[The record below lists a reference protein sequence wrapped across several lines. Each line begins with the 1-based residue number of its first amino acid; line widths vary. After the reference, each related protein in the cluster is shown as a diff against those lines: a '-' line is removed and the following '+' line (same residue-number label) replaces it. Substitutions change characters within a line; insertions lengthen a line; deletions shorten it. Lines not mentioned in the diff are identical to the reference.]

1 MSGPSQPSSPE
12 TGGAA
17 PEVLVERPSPGIAV
31 VRINRP
37 DVRNALNAAVRSQI
51 NTAFRAFDADRDI
64 RVVVLTSTGAH
75 FAAGG
80 DLREFG
86 AASMVDRIQAEHTTE
101 LARCRKPVIAAV
113 NGYAYGG
120 GCEYAMNC
128 DIIIA
133 GRDARFAQP
142 EVKVGLV
149 PGLGGTQ
156 YLPRAIG
163 IYPAMLMLL
172 TGEPID
178 AERAQALGLVSEMVE
193 GRAEDRA
200 LELAAT
206 IAALP
211 PLTVQ
216 AIKKVVREG
225 TQVALSTALEM
236 EKLAHQQMF
245 ATEDMREGSQAFL
258 EKRRPEF
265 RGR

>member
-1 MSGPSQPSSPE
+1 MSE
-12 TGGAA
+12 I
-17 PEVLVERPSPGIAV
+17 LIERPFPGVAV
-31 VRINRP
+31 ARINRP
-37 DVRNALNAAVRSQI
+37 EVRNALNGAVRHQI
-51 NTAFRAFDADRDI
+51 NEAFRAFDTDPEVLA
-64 RVVVLTSTGAH
+64 VVLTSQGDH

-86 AASMVDRIQAEHTTE
+86 AASMIDRIQAEHTTE
-101 LARCRKPVIAAV
+101 LARCRKPIVAAV
-113 NGYAYGG
+113 NGYAFGG

-133 GRDARFAQP
+133 GKDARFAQP

-163 IYPAMLMLL
+163 MYPAMLMLL
-172 TGEPID
+172 TGEAIS
-178 AERAQALGLVSEMVE
+178 AERAAALGLVSEVVE

-200 LELAAT
+200 LE
-206 IAALP
+206 IARTLTELP
-211 PLTVQ
+211 PITVQ
-216 AIKKVVREG
+216 TIKKVVREG
-225 TQVALSTALEM
+225 TQVSLSVALEL

-258 EKRRPEF
+258 EKRAPKF
-265 RGR
+265 KGR